1 MAKQII
7 TGENSRQ
14 AILRG
19 VNALADAVKIT
30 LGPKGRNA
38 VIEKKFGAPIITKD
52 GVTVA
57 KEIELADGLE
67 NMGAQ
72 MVREV
77 ASKTSDV
84 AGDGTT
90 TATVLAQ
97 AIFREG
103 VKTVAAGASPTAL
116 KRGIEKAVEVAA
128 AEISKFHKDVK
139 GDMIAQV
146 GTISANND
154 RQIGSIIAE
163 AMKKVGKDGV
173 ITVEES
179 KTMET
184 TLEVVEG
191 MQFDRGYL
199 SPYFVTDP
207 ERMECALED
216 VRILIHEKKISSMK
230 DLLPLLEQTA
240 KMGKP
245 LVIIA
250 EDVEGEALATLVV
263 NKLRGT
269 LQCAAV
275 KAPGFGDRRKAM
287 LEDIATLTG
296 GKAITEDLGIK
307 LENVKLEDLGRAK
320 KITIDKDNTTI
331 VEGGG
336 KASEIEG
343 RVKQIRAQVED
354 TTSDYDREKLQERL
368 AKLVGGVAVI
378 KVGAATETELKEK
391 KARVEDAMHATRAA
405 VEEGIVPGG
414 GVALVRCISALEKL
428 KLQDDEAIG
437 VNIVKRALEEP
448 MRQIAL
454 NAGQEGAVIVGRIR
468 ESKDENFGY
477 NADSDEFGD
486 MVKAGVIDPAKVTRL
501 ALQNAASIAGLML
514 TTEALIADIKEDDK
528 KGAAGGGM
536 PPGGGMGG
544 GMY

>member
-14 AILRG
+14 SILRG
-19 VNALADAVKIT
+19 VNILADAVKIT
-30 LGPKGRNA
+30 LGPKGRNC
-38 VIEKKFGAPIITKD
+38 VIEKKFGAPVITKD

-57 KEIELADGLE
+57 KEIELQDPLE

-116 KRGIEKAVEVAA
+116 KRGIERAVEVAV
-128 AEISKFHKDVK
+128 EEVKKFHKDVK

-154 RQIGSIIAE
+154 KQIGSIIAE

-207 ERMECALED
+207 ERMECVLED
-216 VRILIHEKKISSMK
+216 VRILIQEKKISSMK

-245 LVIIA
+245 LLIIA
-250 EDVEGEALATLVV
+250 EDIEGEALATLVV

-307 LENVKLEDLGRAK
+307 LENVKVEDLGRAK
-320 KITIDKDNTTI
+320 KVTIDKDNTTI
-331 VEGGG
+331 VEGAG

-343 RVKQIRAQVED
+343 RIKQIRAQIAD

-405 VEEGIVPGG
+405 IEEGIVPGG
-414 GVALVRCISALEKL
+414 GVVLVRCIGALDKL
-428 KLQDDEAIG
+428 KLHDDEAIG

-448 MRQIAL
+448 MRQIVL
-454 NAGQEGAVIVGRIR
+454 NAGAEGAVVVGRVR
-468 ESKDENFGY
+468 ESKDDNFGFD
-477 NADSDEFGD
+477 AETGEFGD
-486 MVKAGVIDPAKVTRL
+486 MIKAGVIDPAKVTRL
-501 ALQNAASIAGLML
+501 ALQNAASIAALML
-514 TTEALIADIKEDDK
+514 TTEALVAEIKEDTK
-528 KGAAGGGM
+528 KAAASGGM
-536 PPGGGMGG
+536 PGGGG

>member
-1 MAKQII
+1 MAKQIV

-19 VNALADAVKIT
+19 VNILADAVKIT

-57 KEIELADGLE
+57 KEIELQDALE

-103 VKTVAAGASPTAL
+103 VRTVAAGASPMAL
-116 KRGIEKAVEVAA
+116 KRGIDKAVEVAV
-128 AEISKFHKDVK
+128 AEIKRLSREVK

-146 GTISANND
+146 GTISANTD
-154 RQIGSIIAE
+154 KQVGSIIAE

-216 VRILIHEKKISSMK
+216 VHILIHEKKISSMK

-240 KMGKP
+240 KMSKP
-245 LVIIA
+245 LLIIA

-287 LEDIATLTG
+287 LEDIAILTG
-296 GKAITEDLGIK
+296 GKAITEDLGVK

-320 KITIDKDNTTI
+320 KVTIDKDNTTI
-331 VEGGG
+331 VAGAG
-336 KASEIEG
+336 KASAIEG
-343 RVKQIRAQVED
+343 RIKQLRLQVEE
-354 TTSDYDREKLQERL
+354 TTSDYDKEKFQERL

-405 VEEGIVPGG
+405 VEEGIVSGG
-414 GVALVRCISALEKL
+414 GTALLRCLPALEKL
-428 KLQDDEAIG
+428 KLHDDEAIG

-448 MRQIAL
+448 IRQIAQ
-454 NAGQEGAVIVGRIR
+454 NAGHEGALVVGRVR
-468 ESKDENFGY
+468 ESKDENFGF
-477 NADSDEFGD
+477 NAETGEFGD
-486 MVKAGVIDPAKVTRL
+486 LVKAGVIDPAKVTRL
-501 ALQNAASIAGLML
+501 ALQNAASIVSLML
-514 TTEALIADIKEDDK
+514 TTEVLIADA
-528 KGAAGGGM
+528 KGEEKMAAVGA
-536 PPGGGMGG
+536 GGGMGG
-544 GMY
+544 TY